1 MHRIID
7 MEVIALDKRITLRHG
22 DGGLQTNKLIRNIF
36 YKHFDNEIL
45 TGYQDSAIFQM
56 EAGRLAYTTDSFVVK
71 PIFFPGGDIGK
82 LAVCGTVND
91 LAAAGAVPLYLSV
104 GFVIEE
110 GFEIEKLDMIAKSM
124 SDICKKVGAKIV
136 AGDTKV
142 VEKGLVDGVYI
153 NTSGIGRVHEFFN
166 PRHITS
172 GDEIILTGTI
182 GEHGTTILLE
192 RNDLRLQGD
201 FKSDCNP
208 LSEIIYELGDS
219 MKYVKLMRDP
229 TRGGVANALCEISE
243 SHNIGTIIEE
253 EKLQIRSAVKSVHE
267 LLGTDPLYFASEGR
281 MILVVEK
288 GFGTKILNMI
298 NTLDNCHNSQIIGEF
313 DKSYSKVCL
322 RTSLGGERIL
332 TMLEN
337 QMISRI
343 C

>member
-1 MHRIID
+1 MNQ
-7 MEVIALDKRITLRHG
+7 RITLRHG
-22 DGGLQTNKLIRNIF
+22 DGGLQTNRLIHDIF
-36 YKHFDNEIL
+36 YKHFNNEIL
-45 TGYQDSAIFQM
+45 IGYQDSAIFKM
-56 EAGRLAYTTDSFVVK
+56 DTGRLAFTTDSFVVK

-91 LAAAGAVPLYLSV
+91 LTAAGAVPLYLSA

-110 GFEIEKLDMIAKSM
+110 GFEIEKLDAIAASM
-124 SDICKKVGAKIV
+124 GSVCKRVGAKIV

-142 VEKGLVDGVYI
+142 VEKGLMDRVYI
-153 NTSGIGRVHEFFN
+153 NTSGIGKVHEFFD
-166 PRHITS
+166 PRQITS

-192 RNDLRLQGD
+192 RYDLGLQGD
-201 FKSDCNP
+201 FTSDCKP
-208 LSEIIYELGDS
+208 LSEIISVLGDS

-229 TRGGVANALCEISE
+229 TRGGVATALCEISE
-243 SHNIGTIIEE
+243 SNHIGVLIDE
-253 EKLQIRSAVKSVHE
+253 EKLQIRPSVNAVHE

-288 GFGTKILNMI
+288 GYGIKIVNILKNLESCCNSDMIGT
-298 NTLDNCHNSQIIGEF
+298 F
-313 DKSYSKVCL
+313 DSAYNKVCL
-322 RTSLGGERIL
+322 RTSPGGERIL
-332 TMLEN
+332 SMLEN